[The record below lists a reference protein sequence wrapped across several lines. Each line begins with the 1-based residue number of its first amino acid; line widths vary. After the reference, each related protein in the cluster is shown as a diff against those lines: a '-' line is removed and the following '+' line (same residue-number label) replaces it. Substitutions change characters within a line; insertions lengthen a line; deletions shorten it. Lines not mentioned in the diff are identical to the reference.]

1 MSITFLVDQY
11 FPICYNIDMNKANR
25 VYFGTTW
32 FTLPFR
38 VHGYWVEDAT
48 GKNVAE
54 AATRELAKAIAET
67 LNAKGA

>member
-1 MSITFLVDQY
+1 MQKT
-11 FPICYNIDMNKANR
+11 NR
-25 VYFGTTW
+25 LHLGNTW

-54 AATRELAKAIAET
+54 AASLELAIALRDL
-67 LNAKGA
+67 LNKKD

>member
-1 MSITFLVDQY
+1 
-11 FPICYNIDMNKANR
+11 MNKANR

-38 VHGYWVEDAT
+38 AHGYWVEDAT

-54 AATRELAKAIAET
+54 AATLELAMALAEL
-67 LNAKGA
+67 LNASQQVAKSLAEMLNTKGV

>member
-1 MSITFLVDQY
+1 METKNTTKRLHLG
-11 FPICYNIDMNKANR
+11 N
-25 VYFGTTW
+25 TW

-54 AATRELAKAIAET
+54 AASLELAKALAKM
-67 LNAKGA
+67 LNEKEVK

>member
-1 MSITFLVDQY
+1 
-11 FPICYNIDMNKANR
+11 MNKAKR

-54 AATRELAKAIAET
+54 AWSRELALAIAES
-67 LNAKGA
+67 LNKEAK